1 MRRQPESSVV
11 TFLAFFVNTRVLR
24 VSVSRWIQVAVF
36 IGLGIA
42 IKRIMKIWPKFTRS
56 GSCDSKQITNILGFS
71 FSWTISNFSACEF
84 KELESPEVP
93 YHTAKWY
100 LVLRSSLVDGTPML
114 GLYIKVSG
122 LRIPLEIKYQLS
134 MVDVKNERVYNF
146 VHRDTWNS
154 VKAAW
159 FSGTPKFINTEE
171 INVQNGLLVNG
182 SVTFLAQIV
191 AVNPITENFVIPDFP
206 DSLSPPVSP
215 ETITETRS
223 EPQDSVNDL
232 ERDLRTLLKKEE
244 LSDLKLSIQGREFSA
259 HKAIVAARC
268 PSIASQIL
276 DGANEI
282 VFDDMDPNV
291 FSDVLT
297 FIYTD
302 NIDDESLTEKGEMVL
317 KTAEI
322 LKLEKLKSRAEKVL
336 LSSLNRL
343 ILAYECNCEQMKE
356 PILQM
361 MKQYKTEVQATPN
374 WKLLKNYPEIL
385 LDLFTVI

>member
-114 GLYIKVSG
+114 GLYIK
-122 LRIPLEIKYQLS
+122 
-134 MVDVKNERVYNF
+134 
-146 VHRDTWNS
+146 DTWNS